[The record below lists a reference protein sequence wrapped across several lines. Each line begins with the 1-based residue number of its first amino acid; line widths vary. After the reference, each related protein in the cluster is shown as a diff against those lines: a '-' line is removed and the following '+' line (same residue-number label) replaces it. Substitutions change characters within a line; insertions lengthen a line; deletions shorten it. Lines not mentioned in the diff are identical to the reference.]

1 MERLMNDMR
10 EDFGCDRSPG
20 WISAPG
26 AQVVRGIIE
35 GLPDI
40 RAIERVDPQ
49 DVVPACM
56 YDCLIRAAA
65 LFPEKPAILALQAG
79 GSIELAARVSYREY
93 LDQVTAAANLFR
105 SLAAGERSVVAV
117 MLPILPEAL
126 VAAWG
131 AVTAG
136 IATPINPH
144 LEPDLV
150 ASILRSV
157 QATVLVT
164 TRAHGP
170 SAADRLDEIAA
181 QVPSLRQV
189 LIVESDGPEK
199 QFSAAL
205 AQHPRDALTFT
216 PSRDRTAEGMY
227 LPTGGTTAA
236 PKLARLTQ
244 GGVVLSGWI
253 AGAVMGA
260 QEDEVIGI
268 GMPLFHVG
276 GMLMLGGRSA
286 VLTQT
291 ALLLSPAGFRD
302 RGLVGNFWNIA
313 RTHAMTSL
321 IATPTT
327 AAALSAR
334 EGDDHHGHVIRT
346 FSSGGSTVPLELG
359 RSFPRRFGTELREV
373 WGSTEFHGFLACQPN
388 GGKPL
393 IGSVGRC
400 VPWHEIK
407 AVELDADNRFVREA
421 QPGEQAII
429 VGSGPCL
436 ARGYVDASLDGQFF
450 VTDGPDGKV
459 WGSSGDLG
467 RVDADGWIWI
477 DGRAKDVIIRGGHN
491 IDPALIEELLTSHP
505 AVLHAAAV
513 GLPDASKGELPI
525 AYVELLP
532 DANCTPQELLEHC
545 RRNIQERAACPVS
558 IVRLEAMPLTPV
570 GKIFKPALRELAMR
584 AAVEQTVQQ
593 IAGTVPQS
601 IEVSMTAGRPRVTL
615 MLDIA
620 PSIAE
625 KVMNALGAFAFETRL
640 APATSPAMD

>member
-1 MERLMNDMR
+1 MSELG
-10 EDFGCDRSPG
+10 EGFGESRPLG
-20 WISAPG
+20 WIAAPG
-26 AQVVRGIIE
+26 TPIVRGIIE

-40 RAIERVDPQ
+40 EAIERVDPES
-49 DVVPACM
+49 VVPPCI
-56 YDCLIRAAA
+56 YDCLSRAAA
-65 LFPEKPAILALQAG
+65 VDPDKSAILSLRPG
-79 GSIELAARVSYREY
+79 GSVELAARVTYRDY
-93 LDQVTAAANLFR
+93 LAQVTAAANLFR
-105 SLAAGERSVVAV
+105 SLAAGAPSIVAV
-117 MLPILPEAL
+117 MLPILPETL
-126 VAAWG
+126 VAVWG
-131 AVTAG
+131 GVTAG
-136 IATPINPH
+136 VATPINPH

-157 QATVLVT
+157 GATVLVT

-170 SAADRLDEIAA
+170 SAADRLDEITA

-189 LIVESDGPEK
+189 LMVGGDDPQAEFA
-199 QFSAAL
+199 QAL
-205 AQHPRDALTFT
+205 ALQRYDVLTFT
-216 PSRDRTAEGMY
+216 PCRDRTAEGLY

-244 GGVVLSGWI
+244 GGIVLSGWL

-260 QEDEVIGI
+260 RADEVIGI

-276 GMLMLGGRSA
+276 GMLMLAGRSA
-286 VLTQT
+286 VLGQT

-302 RGLVGNFWNIA
+302 RGLVSNFWDIA
-313 RTHAMTSL
+313 RAHAMTSL

-334 EGDDHHGHVIRT
+334 EDDGHHGHVIRT

-359 RSFPRRFGTELREV
+359 RSFPSRFGIELREV
-373 WGSTEFHGFLACQPN
+373 WGSTEFHGFLGCQPN

-393 IGSVGRC
+393 IGSVGRR
-400 VPWHEIK
+400 VPWHQIK
-407 AVELDADNRFVREA
+407 AVELDADNRFVREML
-421 QPGEQAII
+421 PGEQGII

-450 VTDGPDGKV
+450 VTDGPGGQI

-513 GLPDASKGELPI
+513 GFPDPEKGELPI
-525 AYVELLP
+525 AYVEMLP
-532 DANCTPQELLEHC
+532 GAVCTPEVLLDHC
-545 RRNIQERAACPVS
+545 RANIQERAACPVS
-558 IVRLEAMPLTPV
+558 IVPLDTMPLTPV
-570 GKIFKPALRELAMR
+570 GKIFKPALRKLAMR
-584 AAVEQTVQQ
+584 AAVEQVTQRV
-593 IAGTVPQS
+593 AGTVPQAV
-601 IEVSMTAGRPRVTL
+601 EVNMTDGRPRVTL
-615 MLDIA
+615 VLDVDA
-620 PSIAE
+620 AAAE
-625 KVMNALGAFAFETRL
+625 GVMDALRAFTFESVL
-640 APATSPAMD
+640 VPADQVAIG